1 MKKQNTHVVTSR
13 GVSHSPTSTVLQVN
27 LACRLA
33 VHFSNCLLLCDF
45 AGQVIAVLKV
55 DQSTKKQSII
65 GKYQERRTFP
75 VAPKQIPIPT
85 SGEKKY
91 FLADESILQQL

>member
-1 MKKQNTHVVTSR
+1 MIFPWKSYKPGEKEIDCTFPIVV
-13 GVSHSPTSTVLQVN
+13 
-27 LACRLA
+27 
-33 VHFSNCLLLCDF
+33 FLCDF

-55 DQSTKKQSII
+55 DQSTKKHSII

-91 FLADESILQQL
+91 FLADESILQQLWYFTAFAKVGTQLSQ